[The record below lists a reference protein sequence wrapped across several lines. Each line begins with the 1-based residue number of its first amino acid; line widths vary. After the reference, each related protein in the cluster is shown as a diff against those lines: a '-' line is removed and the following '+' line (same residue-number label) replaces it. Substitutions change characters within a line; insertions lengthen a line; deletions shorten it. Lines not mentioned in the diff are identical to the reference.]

1 MEVKNK
7 MTQQLSQ
14 NATVEQR
21 RAAEMQRQ
29 AKRKRKRA
37 FNMACMYAI
46 LILVAIIMVY
56 PIIWLIG
63 ASFKSNAEIFTSIGF
78 IPSSFDFKPYIDGWK
93 TGTEYTMGHYFLN
106 TFKIVVP
113 KVIFVVISSSLT
125 AYGFARFNFPLKK
138 LFFSCVIGT
147 MLLPNII
154 LRIPSYM
161 MWKTFGLLDT
171 YAPLV
176 LPALFATELFFVFM
190 LIQFFRG
197 IPRDLDEAAEIDGC
211 GSFQILIQIL
221 LPVLKPALISVA
233 LFTFMWTMNDF
244 MGPLIFVTSVKKYP
258 LTIALKMSM
267 DATSGTFDWNKVIA
281 MSLVGLAPSIIVFF
295 SAQKYF
301 IEGIASSGIKG

>member
-1 MEVKNK
+1 MAH
-7 MTQQLSQ
+7 QLSQ
-14 NATVEQR
+14 NATVEER
-21 RAAEMQRQ
+21 RQ
-29 AKRKRKRA
+29 AELERQARRRRRHA
-37 FNMACMYAI
+37 FRMGCMYAV
-46 LILVAIIMVY
+46 LILVAIIMIY

-78 IPSSFDFKPYIDGWK
+78 WPSSFDFGPYIDGWK
-93 TGTEYTMGHYFLN
+93 TGTQYTMGHYFIN
-106 TFKIVVP
+106 TFKIVIP
-113 KVIFVVISSSLT
+113 KVICVIVSVTLT
-125 AYGFARFNFPLKK
+125 AYGFSRFNFPLKK

-154 LRIPSYM
+154 LRIPSYL
-161 MWKTFGLLDT
+161 MWKTFGMLDT

-176 LPALFATELFFVFM
+176 LPSLFATDLFFVFM

-197 IPRDLDEAAEIDGC
+197 VPRDLDEAAEIDGC
-211 GSFQILIQIL
+211 NSLQILVQIL
-221 LPVLKPALISVA
+221 MPVLKPAIISCA

-244 MGPLIFVTSVKKYP
+244 MSPLIYISSVEKYP

-267 DATSGTFDWNKVIA
+267 DATGGAFDWNKVIA

-295 SAQKYF
+295 SCQKYF

>member
-1 MEVKNK
+1 MAKE
-7 MTQQLSQ
+7 LSI
-14 NATVEQR
+14 NATIEER
-21 RAAEMQRQ
+21 RAAEFKRQ
-29 AKRKRKRA
+29 AKRAREKA
-37 FNMACMYAI
+37 FKMACMYAI

-56 PIIWLIG
+56 PIIWLVG

-78 IPSSFDFKPYIDGWK
+78 IPSSFDFQPYIDGWK

-106 TFKIVVP
+106 TFKIVLP
-113 KVIFVVISSSLT
+113 KVLFTIVSVTLT
-125 AYGFARFNFPLKK
+125 AYGFARFKFPMKK
-138 LFFSCVIGT
+138 LFFTCVIGT

-176 LPALFATELFFVFM
+176 LPSLFATDLFFVFM

-197 IPRDLDEAAEIDGC
+197 VPRDLDEAAEIDGC
-211 GSFQILIQIL
+211 GSFQTLVQIL

-267 DATSGTFDWNKVIA
+267 DATSGTFD
-281 MSLVGLAPSIIVFF
+281 
-295 SAQKYF
+295 
-301 IEGIASSGIKG
+301 